1 MWWRSLLRR
10 QSSRAANLLAPPI
23 FSRRMPAPARVAL
36 ALAMSLVIQ
45 RPIAGTVDLARMID
59 VVAVNLVVGLMLGFV
74 TGLIF

>member
-1 MWWRSLLRR
+1 
-10 QSSRAANLLAPPI
+10 
-23 FSRRMPAPARVAL
+23 MPAPARVAL

>member
-1 MWWRSLLRR
+1 
-10 QSSRAANLLAPPI
+10 
-23 FSRRMPAPARVAL
+23 
-36 ALAMSLVIQ
+36 MSLVIQ